1 MSGCPG
7 YSLVWKRRQQEE
19 EGCAHMRALQKLF
32 WGNCGVKEGS
42 GGRGFSIQT
51 GPAASRAE
59 PPASALPSRLAN
71 MDNFEEDLT
80 CSVCYSIF
88 EDPRVLPCSHTFCR
102 TCLENIVHESG
113 NFSIWRP
120 LRIPLKC
127 PTCRSIVDL
136 PPVGI
141 SSLPIN
147 FSLMGIIEKY
157 QKEEHPK
164 TPTCPEHFRQPL
176 NMFCLLDRKLVCGF
190 CLTVGQHQGH
200 PIDDLQN
207 AYIKEKETSI
217 KLVEQLTDKRWSK
230 MSIFIEQLEHQ
241 KSQAEQIV
249 QQDKETV
256 IQYFENLQKT
266 IQSKKQALLV
276 AFDEVNLKITNE
288 HVPLIQ
294 EMKKLKEQQHDLLT
308 FSTYL
313 EDENDPLD
321 FLEKIHIYRQRVNT
335 LMKTQLPC
343 IRLLDIQPR
352 AGQFLMQKWSKVTL
366 DHIEDAPIPQV
377 KYCLENHWNKDLA
390 ICINQMKELKY
401 VASAVFLT
409 LLFLLTIVLL
419 SVLFKD
425 SCVDLLNATVTD
437 LPQVKQMCDIV
448 LEKMST
454 VKVAS
459 LNVFE
464 RKESNF
470 MTSSSSV
477 VIAEEISKI
486 YNNTQH

>member
-1 MSGCPG
+1 M
-7 YSLVWKRRQQEE
+7 LEKV
-19 EGCAHMRALQKLF
+19 
-32 WGNCGVKEGS
+32 
-42 GGRGFSIQT
+42 
-51 GPAASRAE
+51 
-59 PPASALPSRLAN
+59 N

-136 PPVGI
+136 PPVGT

-176 NMFCLLDRKLVCGF
+176 NMFCLLDRKLVCGY

-200 PIDDLQN
+200 PVDDLQN
-207 AYIKEKETSI
+207 AYIKEKETTS
-217 KLVEQLTDKRWSK
+217 KLVEQLTDQHWAKV
-230 MSIFIEQLEHQ
+230 SIFIEQLEHQ
-241 KSQAEQIV
+241 KSQAEQII

-256 IQYFENLQKT
+256 IEYFENLQKT
-266 IQSKKQALLV
+266 MESKKQALLV

-288 HVPLIQ
+288 YVPLIQ
-294 EMKKLKEQQHDLLT
+294 KMQKLKEEQHDLLA

-313 EDENDPLD
+313 GDENDPLA

-335 LMKTQLPC
+335 LMKTQLPF
-343 IRLLDIQPR
+343 IRLLNIQPR

-377 KYCLENHWNKDLA
+377 KHCLENHWNKYLA
-390 ICINQMKELKY
+390 ICINQMKEFSQRS

-409 LLFLLTIVLL
+409 LLFLLTIISL
-419 SVLFKD
+419 SVLLKD
-425 SCVDLLNATVTD
+425 SCVDLLNATVID
-437 LPQVKQMCDIV
+437 LPLVKQMCDLM
-448 LEKMST
+448 LEVCAGLHSLKVALEHSVQSLINFFCQLTVSFPCIYQIFGFQLST
-454 VKVAS
+454 VFQYAS
-459 LNVFE
+459 NSLQSLLSS
-464 RKESNF
+464 ESYEQ
-470 MTSSSSV
+470 T
-477 VIAEEISKI
+477 
-486 YNNTQH
+486 